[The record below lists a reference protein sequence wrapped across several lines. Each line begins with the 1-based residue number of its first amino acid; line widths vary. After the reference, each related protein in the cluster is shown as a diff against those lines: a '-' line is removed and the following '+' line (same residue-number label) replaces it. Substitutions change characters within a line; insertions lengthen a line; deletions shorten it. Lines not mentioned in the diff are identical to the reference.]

1 MSVASEPHPR
11 VGILMGADSDW
22 PVMQVAARSSDELGV
37 PYEARVVSAHRT
49 PELLFD
55 HAERARG
62 RDLAAIVASAG
73 GVVAFPTETVYGLGA
88 DAQRGRGAA
97 GVRPQGSA
105 RRSPPHRAS
114 GRDRPGRCS
123 AAEIPE
129 PARRLMARFWPGPLT
144 LGSAAPAVGLPIS

>member
-114 GRDRPGRCS
+114 GRDRPGRCLGRRDTGTR
-123 AAEIPE
+123 AA
-129 PARRLMARFWPGPLT
+129 ADGALLAGAAHLRYCRRATMCRG
-144 LGSAAPAVGLPIS
+144 